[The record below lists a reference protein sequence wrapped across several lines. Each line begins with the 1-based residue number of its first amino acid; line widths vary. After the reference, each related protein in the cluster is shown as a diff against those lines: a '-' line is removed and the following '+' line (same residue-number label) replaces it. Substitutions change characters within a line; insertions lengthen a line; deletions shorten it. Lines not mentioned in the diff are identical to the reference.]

1 VLPLSTPPDIGFYR
15 GWNIAF
21 DALIADLIRA
31 GQRCGRFFRG
41 PRRARTHWSS
51 ETCFSQ

>member
-1 VLPLSTPPDIGFYR
+1 LSTPPDIGFYR

-31 GQRCGRFFRG
+31 GQRFSLVTL
-41 PRRARTHWSS
+41 RAGVSFEALSS